1 MWAMFQIAIKM
12 ACSIGTLDSSGL
24 RRAAIRRY
32 LAARVGAV
40 GCSHRHASVPCAAFR
55 YGFPCRVLVDS
66 TSPADSW
73 LPGQVPAQNAEW
85 AAVENTDMS
94 APVVAVITSA
104 VRTPMLGMVPI
115 GHRRRE
121 NGSITTSIRSVGSAM
136 AWLRWSITSRYI
148 LATNARWSLNRPVD
162 APISS
167 GIFA

>member
-1 MWAMFQIAIKM
+1 
-12 ACSIGTLDSSGL
+12 
-24 RRAAIRRY
+24 
-32 LAARVGAV
+32 
-40 GCSHRHASVPCAAFR
+40 
-55 YGFPCRVLVDS
+55 
-66 TSPADSW
+66 
-73 LPGQVPAQNAEW
+73 
-85 AAVENTDMS
+85 MS